1 MCCVSVLACVGED
14 PNVARVRQQRQA
26 AQDEKDKAAKDAF
39 KQAMA
44 EKQEFERKR
53 FVGHTSPCLC
63 SKSVDELGCKV
74 HWCTRDG
81 NQRYL

>member
-1 MCCVSVLACVGED
+1 MLVWVGED

-74 HWCTRDG
+74 HWYTRDVH
-81 NQRYL
+81 QSCL